1 MEPLSDAKVRE
12 ALGDDVKILK
22 YSELKNYVTIDELL
36 PAVNSFF
43 ICLLEEELNSGH
55 WVCCLRL
62 DDGLYYFNSYG
73 QKYDTDISVIP
84 RCIRKILNEDKRE
97 FSRLFDGAD
106 CDWNRVK
113 LQGDKSQTCGRYVV
127 LAITM
132 TAFMDYS
139 PAEFIEF
146 IQDKA
151 KTAGKSC
158 DKVVAQLVNI

>member
-62 DDGLYYFNSYG
+62 GDGLFYFNSYG
-73 QKYDTDISVIP
+73 IKFDLDINVIP
-84 RCIRKILNEDKRE
+84 MCIRRILGEDKRE
-97 FSRLFDGAD
+97 FSRLFDGQK
-106 CDWNRVK
+106 C
-113 LQGDKSQTCGRYVV
+113 
-127 LAITM
+127 
-132 TAFMDYS
+132 
-139 PAEFIEF
+139 E
-146 IQDKA
+146 
-151 KTAGKSC
+151 
-158 DKVVAQLVNI
+158 